1 MKRFL
6 SVLLCTAML
15 ITAVPGMYYAQGFG
29 SQTVYAQ
36 EKSDSDIQE
45 IDYQLNGGHYVSG
58 YDAPVNYPVQELPDK
73 DKIINQG
80 YEFGG
85 WYDNAQ
91 FEGEPVTKIDQ
102 GDYTGVVVLYARWIE
117 RYYYIDI
124 PQNVDTAGKET
135 GEIQVSGH
143 AGGLYEKDKV
153 SVSVSSDNK
162 WKLINKNTSYT
173 DIMLEIGR
181 AHV

>member
-58 YDAPVNYPVQELPDK
+58 YEAPVHYPVQELPDK
-73 DKIINQG
+73 DKIINQ
-80 YEFGG
+80 F
-85 WYDNAQ
+85 
-91 FEGEPVTKIDQ
+91 F
-102 GDYTGVVVLYARWIE
+102 
-117 RYYYIDI
+117 
-124 PQNVDTAGKET
+124 
-135 GEIQVSGH
+135 
-143 AGGLYEKDKV
+143 
-153 SVSVSSDNK
+153 
-162 WKLINKNTSYT
+162 
-173 DIMLEIGR
+173 
-181 AHV
+181 

>member
-1 MKRFL
+1 M
-6 SVLLCTAML
+6 
-15 ITAVPGMYYAQGFG
+15 
-29 SQTVYAQ
+29 
-36 EKSDSDIQE
+36 
-45 IDYQLNGGHYVSG
+45 
-58 YDAPVNYPVQELPDK
+58 NYPVQELPDK

-153 SVSVSSDNK
+153 SVSVSSDK
-162 WKLINKNTSYT
+162 VEAY
-173 DIMLEIGR
+173 
-181 AHV
+181 